1 LGSLLRGATL
11 KVGITILPTEV
22 CQRLPLSDVLE
33 LERIGFVSQKMFGLA
48 DGAGMRIE
56 VPVGVDSES
65 WDGFRSVTIRLKNV
79 GCIGGSHEIDI
90 ELLISRPIEFMM
102 FNVEIPKDILAN
114 LVSLSSSFGISVG
127 VISDV
132 AREQMP

>member
-1 LGSLLRGATL
+1 M

-22 CQRLPLSDVLE
+22 RQGLQLSDVLE
-33 LERIGFVSQKMFGLA
+33 LERIGFLSHRVFGFA
-48 DGAGMRIE
+48 DGAGMRME
-56 VPVGVDSES
+56 VPVGVDSGS
-65 WDGFRSVTIRLKNV
+65 WDGFRSVAIKLINV
-79 GCIGGSHEIDI
+79 GCIGVSHEIDI

-132 AREQMP
+132 AREKMP